1 MTYIDLILLA
11 VVLVIV
17 YVSIRNG
24 FFKTLFNLLAYV
36 LAVVAAKVV
45 SPIFAKATFDRFIR
59 SGAEEYLSE
68 SLSDITVE
76 QLPEKAELVIDSV
89 PDKLRGLLEIIGLN
103 EEKISEQIGSVELES
118 QDIVTSVIDNVVEPI
133 GTAIMQFLIFI
144 ILGIIFLIVAKI
156 IVRLLDGVIKK
167 LPVLKGVNSILGG
180 ALGIIRGLLFA
191 VVFAGLLG
199 IIASVSDNQAF
210 IDAVS
215 GSVIMNLLTESIG
228 GFSF

>member
-1 MTYIDLILLA
+1 MTYIDLILVA

-24 FFKTLFNLLAYV
+24 FFKTLFNLMAYV

>member
-11 VVLVIV
+11 IVFVIV

-45 SPIFAKATFDRFIR
+45 SPIFARATFDRFIR

-76 QLPEKAELVIDSV
+76 QLPEQAELVIDSV
-89 PDKLRGLLEIIGLN
+89 PDKLRGLLEIIGFSK
-103 EEKISEQIGSVELES
+103 EKISEQIESVELES
-118 QDIVTSVIDNVVEPI
+118 QDIVTSVVDNVVEPI

-144 ILGIIFLIVAKI
+144 ILGIVFLIVAKI

-167 LPVLKGVNSILGG
+167 LPVVKGVNSILGG
-180 ALGIIRGLLFA
+180 ALGFIRGLLFA
-191 VVFAGLLG
+191 VVFAGVLG